1 MTYICH
7 YFVSIQVGGKL
18 WQEPN
23 WLIQLAA
30 THKEKK
36 CHPRLSPLRCANVH
50 NGAKLHIIKAKSFQE
65 AKVLVQ
71 PPSLLAGLV
80 WPTEWPIHV
89 FTLRFKF
96 AMNSYIISMR
106 INLLNWCNLVPIS
119 KKLSTWGGKNLL
131 ISSWFVTYREFSP
144 YPNFTTGIF
153 KNFPDI

>member
-65 AKVLVQ
+65 AKLLVQ

-119 KKLSTWGGKNLL
+119 KNVVFYTFLVVRIYL
-131 ISSWFVTYREFSP
+131 ILWTFTKYVFSKI
-144 YPNFTTGIF
+144 Y
-153 KNFPDI
+153 

>member
-1 MTYICH
+1 MTYICN
-7 YFVSIQVGGKL
+7 YFVSIQVVGKL

-50 NGAKLHIIKAKSFQE
+50 NGAKLCIIKAKLFQE

-80 WPTEWPIHV
+80 WQWTTEWPINV
-89 FTLRFKF
+89 FTFWFKF
-96 AMNSYIISMR
+96 TLNSYGATI
-106 INLLNWCNLVPIS
+106 
-119 KKLSTWGGKNLL
+119 
-131 ISSWFVTYREFSP
+131 
-144 YPNFTTGIF
+144 
-153 KNFPDI
+153 